1 MTKKQ
6 MDFTRKIVMS
16 VFGAL
21 FGIIIALPFIWMFI
35 CSMYGTSEEI
45 FQVPLRLPDGFH
57 FGNYAAIAADMNLLL
72 LLKNTLEILV
82 FNVVVG
88 TLSSVIVAYGFAR
101 YNAKGK
107 SVFFVLMLSTVM
119 LPWVVTMVP
128 AYMIW
133 GKVGLIGTKWP
144 LMLPSIGGGAFN
156 VFMLVQFF
164 RGIPKE
170 LDEAATID
178 GCSKFMILFRIILPN
193 CVPILVTILVFGFN
207 GQWADYLGPS
217 LYLKDPGEYTVA
229 LGLLLAKNSMY
240 TAPRWNEIMAGC
252 VIFTLPSIVIYAF
265 SQKAFVSGIVM
276 TGIKG

>member
-1 MTKKQ
+1 MTRKKINMTK
-6 MDFTRKIVMS
+6 KIVMS
-16 VFGAL
+16 ILGAL
-21 FGIIIALPFIWMFI
+21 FGVIVALPFLWMFV

-45 FQVPLRLPDGFH
+45 FQTPLRLPDGFH
-57 FGNYAAIAADMNLLL
+57 FKNYVTIARSMELWN
-72 LLKNTLEILV
+72 LLKNTLEILL
-82 FNVVVG
+82 FNVIVG
-88 TLSSVIVAYGFAR
+88 TLSSVIIAYGFAR
-101 YNAKGK
+101 YRAKGK
-107 SVFFVLMLSTVM
+107 SVFFSIMLSTVM

-128 AYMIW
+128 AYMLW
-133 GKVGLIGTKWP
+133 SKVGLIGTKWP
-144 LMLPSIGGGAFN
+144 LMLPAIGGGAFN
-156 VFMLVQFF
+156 VFMLMQFF

-193 CVPILVTILVFGFN
+193 CVPIIVTILVFSFN

-217 LYLKDPGEYTVA
+217 LYLKDTSQYTVA

-252 VIFTLPSIVIYAF
+252 VIFTLPCIVIYAV

>member
-1 MTKKQ
+1 MTRKKINL
-6 MDFTRKIVMS
+6 TKKIVMS
-16 VFGAL
+16 ILGAVFGV
-21 FGIIIALPFIWMFI
+21 IVALPFLWMFV

-45 FQVPLRLPDGFH
+45 FQTPMRLPDGIH
-57 FGNYAAIAADMNLLL
+57 FKNYVAISKNMELWN
-72 LLKNTLEILV
+72 LLKNTLEILL
-82 FNVVVG
+82 FNVIVG
-88 TLSSVIVAYGFAR
+88 TLSSVIIAYGFAR
-101 YNAKGK
+101 YRAKGK
-107 SVFFVLMLSTVM
+107 SVFFSIMLSTVM

-128 AYMIW
+128 AYMLW
-133 GKVGLIGTKWP
+133 SKVGLIGTKWP
-144 LMLPSIGGGAFN
+144 LMLPAIGGGAFN
-156 VFMLVQFF
+156 VFMLMQFF

-193 CVPILVTILVFGFN
+193 CVPILVTILVFSFN

-217 LYLKDPGEYTVA
+217 LYLKDTSQYTVA

-252 VIFTLPSIVIYAF
+252 VIFTLPSIVIYAV
-265 SQKAFVSGIVM
+265 SQKAFVNGIVM